1 MRKLP
6 KSIAC
11 GFILALFG
19 SWPLPAQTPGNV
31 PAAGG
36 AAADKT
42 TPDGQAPSD
51 VMKKLLDLVHAGK
64 YLEAQQLTSGLL
76 LAYPDDQRLI
86 KGQALIAKL
95 LSPADLTS
103 PDLAGNAPGQLGL
116 SANPEALTGMDKVDF
131 SALIELARQAQ
142 QTADLAEQKKLLQ
155 QFMQQSS
162 AFLAKH
168 PSETLLW
175 QLRAASAISL
185 NDPAGGYDA
194 GEKLLAAGAADGND
208 ANALRILAQL
218 RNKGWLD
225 QQGARQQAAEITRYD
240 WILGTWGLHFTRV
253 SDRGKVTFSG
263 DEKLEFSRADSE
275 VLGYVVADNGVKD
288 PKPRMRGTLLDS
300 GEIRWE
306 IVHSPGWQ
314 SVLSS
319 ELANDKKT
327 FTVSFPVVLANK
339 KGQEIA
345 TWSLHKN

>member
-6 KSIAC
+6 KSIVC
-11 GFILALFG
+11 GFLLALFG
-19 SWPLPAQTPGNV
+19 SCPLPAQTPGNV

-36 AAADKT
+36 AAEKT

-51 VMKKLLDLVHAGK
+51 IMKKLSDLVHVGK
-64 YLEAQQLTSGLL
+64 YVEAQQLTSGLL
-76 LAYPDDQRLI
+76 LAYPGDQRLI

-95 LSPADLTS
+95 LSPADSAS
-103 PDLAGNAPGQLGL
+103 PDLPSNAPAQPAL
-116 SANPEALTGMDKVDF
+116 SANPVSLTGMDKIDY
-131 SALIELARQAQ
+131 SALLELAHQAQ
-142 QTADLAEQKKLLQ
+142 QTTDLPEQNKLLR
-155 QFMQQSS
+155 QFMEQSRV
-162 AFLAKH
+162 FLLKH

-175 QLRAASAISL
+175 QIRAASAISL
-185 NDPAGGYDA
+185 NDPADGYDA
-194 GEKLLAAGAADGND
+194 GQKLLAAGAADGND
-208 ANALRILAQL
+208 ANAFRILTQL

-225 QQGARQQAAEITRYD
+225 QEGARQQAAEITKYD
-240 WILGTWGLHFTRV
+240 WVLGTWGLHFTRV
-253 SDRGKVTFSG
+253 NDRGKVTFSG

-275 VLGYVVADNGVKD
+275 VLGYMVADNGVKD

-314 SVLSS
+314 SVLSCD
-319 ELANDKKT
+319 LANDKKT
-327 FTVSFPVVLANK
+327 FTVSFPVILANK